1 MKKKM
6 IGILL
11 ILCAVLVLLQ
21 GFFVTWKISVWMLA
35 WVIFLAYLSL
45 TNFMERQ
52 FGWGFIYGLLAIFS
66 LNGQYHFLPI
76 SNSVVVLSSVL
87 AVIGLNFLF
96 KSPKKDWKKRG
107 KDAVALDI
115 IAYGFCGIIALVCLV
130 PFIMI
135 VSGSFSSESAI
146 IQNGFSLLPQ
156 DFSLEAYKTVFKDPM
171 VVFRAYGTTIGLTIV
186 GTVLGLLLQ
195 TMTAYVLSRKEF
207 EWRNQFSFFF
217 YFTTL
222 FSGGLVPYYVLM
234 TQTLNLRD
242 SYLALLLPLL
252 FSVYNLLIMKSY
264 IVGLPDSLIEAAKID
279 GCGEFRILFR
289 IVMPLI
295 KPALA
300 TVGLFIALAYWND
313 WYNAMLYIKDTNK
326 YPLQYFL
333 YQQVNDIEAYKKLL
347 ANNAAG
353 SAVSAIS
360 LPTQSLKMALTI
372 VVTGPIVLAYPLV
385 QKYFVQ
391 GITIG
396 AVKG

>member
-1 MKKKM
+1 MYCHARSLS
-6 IGILL
+6 GE
-11 ILCAVLVLLQ
+11 
-21 GFFVTWKISVWMLA
+21 IS
-35 WVIFLAYLSL
+35 F
-45 TNFMERQ
+45 R
-52 FGWGFIYGLLAIFS
+52 FS
-66 LNGQYHFLPI
+66 
-76 SNSVVVLSSVL
+76 
-87 AVIGLNFLF
+87 
-96 KSPKKDWKKRG
+96 
-107 KDAVALDI
+107 
-115 IAYGFCGIIALVCLV
+115 
-130 PFIMI
+130 
-135 VSGSFSSESAI
+135 
-146 IQNGFSLLPQ
+146 
-156 DFSLEAYKTVFKDPM
+156 
-171 VVFRAYGTTIGLTIV
+171 
-186 GTVLGLLLQ
+186 
-195 TMTAYVLSRKEF
+195 
-207 EWRNQFSFFF
+207 F

-360 LPTQSLKMALTI
+360 LPTQSLKMALNHCSNRPDRSGISAGTEI
-372 VVTGPIVLAYPLV
+372 FCTGYHNRSSQRLIQIML
-385 QKYFVQ
+385 
-391 GITIG
+391 I
-396 AVKG
+396 

>member
-1 MKKKM
+1 MESTKHSNKIKK
-6 IGILL
+6 G
-11 ILCAVLVLLQ
+11 
-21 GFFVTWKISVWMLA
+21 SD
-35 WVIFLAYLSL
+35 
-45 TNFMERQ
+45 
-52 FGWGFIYGLLAIFS
+52 AI
-66 LNGQYHFLPI
+66 
-76 SNSVVVLSSVL
+76 
-87 AVIGLNFLF
+87 
-96 KSPKKDWKKRG
+96 
-107 KDAVALDI
+107 ALDI
-115 IAYGFCGIIALVCLV
+115 ISYGICGIIALACLV

-135 VSGSFSSESAI
+135 VSGSFSSEEAI

-156 DFSLEAYKTVFKDPM
+156 SFSFEAYKTVFKDPM
-171 VVFRAYGTTIGLTIV
+171 VVFRAYGTTICLTIG
-186 GTVLGLLLQ
+186 GTVIGLLLQ
-195 TMTAYVLSRKEF
+195 TMTAYVLSRKDF
-207 EWRNQFSFFF
+207 EWRNKFSFFF

-222 FSGGLVPYYVLM
+222 FSGGLVPYFVLI

-242 SYLALLLPLL
+242 NYLALLLPLV

-264 IVGLPDSLIEAAKID
+264 IMAIPDSLIEAAKID
-279 GCGEFRILFR
+279 GCGEFRTLFQ
-289 IVMPLI
+289 VVLPLI

-313 WYNAMLYIKDTNK
+313 WYNAMLYIKDDAK

-353 SAVSAIS
+353 SEAVRAIS